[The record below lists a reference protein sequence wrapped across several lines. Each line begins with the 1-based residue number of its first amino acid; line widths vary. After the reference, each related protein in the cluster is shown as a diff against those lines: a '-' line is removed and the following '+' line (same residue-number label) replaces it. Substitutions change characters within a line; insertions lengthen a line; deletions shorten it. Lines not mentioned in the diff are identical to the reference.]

1 MGRSLVK
8 PIASMALIMPK
19 TARRGTALPRS
30 MGRWIAIS
38 APWRRAKKSFA
49 RSDGDGGGSV
59 RAADRLKGWRI
70 PFARRQ
76 NSARSSLPLAIVVL
90 CAAVCFTMLSAGS
103 RAEAQ
108 ADPAAQAP
116 SIAIFLSSRK
126 DQCYDNGITDAIGQ
140 LTRAEQKRINASGG
154 VLRLPLDLQF
164 LDDAQDDGR
173 AVANMKQ
180 ALANPNTVAMIGLTQ
195 TARAKAVFDAVGSDI
210 AASGVPFLSDIAVNS
225 IFEKQGNVFT
235 MRPAQDDQ
243 RVPVIEAFIKERGIK
258 RPAFVGLKDQL
269 FSSSLGD
276 GLKNSAVVRLVAD
289 HRLAQKADPA
299 AAAAVVAARTTEI
312 LAALA
317 DAGVAPPLFVVGNI
331 DAMVGRSGKE
341 YPGDIFQLAWDNL
354 PNIFSDR
361 LRTRVARNGL
371 GKWIFEGAKV
381 PEAPGWKTGECKERP
396 AVVPDVFDSRNMLA
410 IGRGV
415 QYADMVALVAD
426 ALKTADPG
434 ASTGALR
441 AHLLN
446 QLNTTYLAGRGAFR
460 GSFENWSFRPG
471 SRSADRTPFVVMR
484 PSGLGASQLAP
495 LQFLR
500 LRTDGLRKIDTLYL
514 DIDLI
519 RTYRVDDN
527 DKSFFADFY
536 LSMRGNNAS
545 IRQLDFAN
553 GFVDPKT
560 NDRQITVRTLHEAGP
575 SEIYPPDMSIYLVSG
590 KFEFDPRLSNYP
602 FDTQRFAI
610 TIQPKSGEAP
620 FIVQPPPASLR
631 DKGVEAD
638 GWVPVEQYVGYDEDF
653 VPTIDA
659 TTYRQSIVPFYRA
672 SYVWLMQR
680 QTADYYL
687 RVVVPLAF
695 IVFVAY
701 MSIFIPLNHF
711 EAIVTIQVT
720 ALLSAVALYLALPKV
735 DAGDGTTI
743 SDRVF
748 LFAYSAVSLM
758 IVLSILRRTGPVAQ
772 SRWVGKSLSAVHV
785 VVIPLLVAAM
795 TLYVYRAGLG

>member
-1 MGRSLVK
+1 
-8 PIASMALIMPK
+8 
-19 TARRGTALPRS
+19 
-30 MGRWIAIS
+30 
-38 APWRRAKKSFA
+38 
-49 RSDGDGGGSV
+49 
-59 RAADRLKGWRI
+59 
-70 PFARRQ
+70 
-76 NSARSSLPLAIVVL
+76 LPLAIVVL

-103 RAEAQ
+103 RAQAQ
-108 ADPAAQAP
+108 ADPGPATQSP

-126 DQCYDNGITDAIGQ
+126 DQCYESGITDAIGQ

-154 VLRLPLDLQF
+154 VLRRPLDLQF
-164 LDDAQDDGR
+164 LDDEQDDGR

-180 ALANPNTVAMIGLTQ
+180 ALANPNTIAMIGLTQ
-195 TARAKAVFDAVGSDI
+195 AARAKAVFDAVGSDI
-210 AASGVPFLSDIAVNS
+210 SASGVPFLSDITVNS
-225 IFEKQGNVFT
+225 IFEKQSNVFT

-243 RVPVIEAFIKERGIK
+243 RVPVIEAFIKERAIK

-299 AAAAVVAARTTEI
+299 AAAAVVADLKQKDADLVILAVFGARATEI

-317 DAGVAPPLFVVGNI
+317 AAGVTPALFVTGNI
-331 DAMVGRSGKE
+331 DTMIGRSGGE

-354 PNIFSDR
+354 PNVFSDR
-361 LRTRVARNGL
+361 LRARVARNGL
-371 GKWIFEGAKV
+371 EKWIFEGAKV

-396 AVVPDVFDSRNMLA
+396 AAVPDVFDSRNMLA
-410 IGRGV
+410 IGRGT
-415 QYADMVALVAD
+415 QYADMVALVAE
-426 ALKTADPG
+426 ALKSADPG

-441 AHLLN
+441 AHLLK
-446 QLNTTYLAGRGAFR
+446 QLNTTYAAGRGAFR

-484 PSGLGASQLAP
+484 PNGLGASQLAP

-500 LRTDGLRKIDTLYL
+500 LRTNGLRKIDTLYL
-514 DIDLI
+514 DVDLI

-575 SEIYPPDMSIYLVSG
+575 SEIYPPDMNIYMVSG
-590 KFEFDPRLSNYP
+590 KFEFEPRLSNYP

-638 GWVPVEQYVGYDEDF
+638 GWIPVEQYVGYDENF

-659 TTYRQSIVPFYRA
+659 TTYRQSVVPFYRA

-758 IVLSILRRTGPVAQ
+758 IVISILRRSGPVAL
-772 SRWVGKSLSAVHV
+772 SRWVGKTLGVVHI
-785 VVIPLLVAAM
+785 VVIPLMVAAM

>member
-1 MGRSLVK
+1 
-8 PIASMALIMPK
+8 
-19 TARRGTALPRS
+19 
-30 MGRWIAIS
+30 
-38 APWRRAKKSFA
+38 
-49 RSDGDGGGSV
+49 V
-59 RAADRLKGWRI
+59 RAANLLRGRRI
-70 PFARRQ
+70 PFPRCQ
-76 NSARSSLPLAIVVL
+76 NNARSFLPLAIVVL
-90 CAAVCFTMLSAGS
+90 CAAVCFTMLSAES
-103 RAEAQ
+103 RAQAQ
-108 ADPAAQAP
+108 ADSGPAAQSP

-126 DQCYDNGITDAIGQ
+126 DQCYDSGITDAVGQ

-154 VLRLPLDLQF
+154 VLGRPLDIQF
-164 LDDAQDDGR
+164 LDDEQDDKR

-195 TARAKAVFDAVGSDI
+195 TARAKTVFDAVGSDI
-210 AASGVPFLSDIAVNS
+210 GASGVPFLSDITVNS
-225 IFEKQGNVFT
+225 VFEKQGNVFT

-289 HRLAQKADPA
+289 YRLDQKADPA
-299 AAAAVVAARTTEI
+299 TAAAVVADLKQRDADLVILAVFGARTTEI

-317 DAGVAPPLFVVGNI
+317 AAGVAPPLFVAGNI

-361 LRTRVARNGL
+361 LRARVARNGL

-381 PEAPGWKTGECKERP
+381 SEAPGWKTGECKERP
-396 AVVPDVFDSRNMLA
+396 AAVPDVFDSRNMIA

-426 ALKTADPG
+426 ALKSADLG
-434 ASTGALR
+434 ASTGAVR
-441 AHLLN
+441 AHLLK
-446 QLNTTYLAGRGAFR
+446 QLNTTYAAGRGAFR

-545 IRQLDFAN
+545 IRQVDFAN
-553 GFVDPKT
+553 SFVDPKT

-575 SEIYPPDMSIYLVSG
+575 SEVYPPDMNIYMVSG
-590 KFEFDPRLSNYP
+590 KFEFEPRLSNYP

-631 DKGVEAD
+631 DKSVEAD
-638 GWVPVEQYVGYDEDF
+638 GWIPIEQYVGYDEDF

-659 TTYRQSIVPFYRA
+659 TTYRQSVVPFYKA

-680 QTADYYL
+680 QTSDYYL

-758 IVLSILRRTGPVAQ
+758 IVVSILRRTGPVAL
-772 SRWVGKSLSAVHV
+772 SRWVGKTLGLVHV
-785 VVIPLLVAAM
+785 VVIPLMVAAM

>member
-1 MGRSLVK
+1 L
-8 PIASMALIMPK
+8 L
-19 TARRGTALPRS
+19 
-30 MGRWIAIS
+30 
-38 APWRRAKKSFA
+38 
-49 RSDGDGGGSV
+49 
-59 RAADRLKGWRI
+59 
-70 PFARRQ
+70 
-76 NSARSSLPLAIVVL
+76 LAIVVL
-90 CAAVCFTMLSAGS
+90 GAAVCFTMLAAGS

-108 ADPAAQAP
+108 SDSGPAAQAP

-126 DQCYDNGITDAIGQ
+126 DQCYDSGTTDAIGQ

-154 VLRLPLDLQF
+154 VLRRPLELQF
-164 LDDAQDDGR
+164 LDDEQDDGR
-173 AVANMKQ
+173 AIANMKR

-210 AASGVPFLSDIAVNS
+210 AASGIPFLSDITVNS

-243 RVPVIEAFIKERGIK
+243 RVPVIEAFIKERAIK

-276 GLKNSAVVRLVAD
+276 GLKNSAVGLIAD
-289 HRLAQKADPA
+289 HRLAQRADPA
-299 AAAAVVAARTTEI
+299 AVAAVVADLKQKDADLVIMAVSGERTAEI
-312 LAALA
+312 AAALA
-317 DAGVAPPLFVVGNI
+317 AAGVTPALFVTCNI
-331 DAMVGRSGKE
+331 DAIVGRNGRE
-341 YPGDIFQLAWDNL
+341 YPGDTFQLAWDNL
-354 PNIFSDR
+354 PNIYSER
-361 LRTRVARNGL
+361 LRARVARNGL

-396 AVVPDVFDSRNMLA
+396 ATVPNVFDARNMLA
-410 IGRGV
+410 IGRGT

-426 ALKTADPG
+426 ALKSADPG
-434 ASTGALR
+434 ANIEELR
-441 AHLLN
+441 ADLLT
-446 QLNTTYLAGRGAFR
+446 QLNTTYAAGRGAFR

-471 SRSADRTPFVVMR
+471 SRAADRTPMIVMR
-484 PSGLGASQLAP
+484 PNGLGASQLAP

-519 RTYRVDDN
+519 RTYRVDDS

-536 LSMRGNNAS
+536 LAMRGNNAS
-545 IRQLDFAN
+545 IRQVDFAN

-560 NDRQITVRTLHEAGP
+560 NDRQITVRALHEAAP
-575 SEIYPPDMSIYLVSG
+575 SDVYPPDMNIYLVSG
-590 KFEFDPRLSNYP
+590 KFEFEPSLANYP

-610 TIQPKSGEAP
+610 TVQPKSSEAP
-620 FIVQPPPASLR
+620 FIIQPPPAALR
-631 DKGVEAD
+631 DKDVDAD
-638 GWVPVEQYVGYDEDF
+638 GWVPVDQYVGYDEDF

-659 TTYRQSIVPFYRA
+659 STYRQSVVPFYKA
-672 SYVWLMQR
+672 SFVWLMQR

-701 MSIFIPLNHF
+701 MSIFIPLEKF

-758 IVLSILRRTGPVAQ
+758 IVISILRSRPLAQ
-772 SRWVGKSLSAVHV
+772 LRWVDTSLGVVHAVF
-785 VVIPLLVAAM
+785 IPLLVAAM
-795 TLYVYRAGLG
+795 TLYVYRASLG

>member
-1 MGRSLVK
+1 
-8 PIASMALIMPK
+8 
-19 TARRGTALPRS
+19 
-30 MGRWIAIS
+30 
-38 APWRRAKKSFA
+38 
-49 RSDGDGGGSV
+49 
-59 RAADRLKGWRI
+59 
-70 PFARRQ
+70 
-76 NSARSSLPLAIVVL
+76 LPLAIVAL
-90 CAAVCFTMLSAGS
+90 CAAVCCTMLSAGS

-108 ADPAAQAP
+108 ADSGPATRSP

-126 DQCYDNGITDAIGQ
+126 DQCYDSGITEAIEQ
-140 LTRAEQKRINASGG
+140 LTKAEQKRINAAGG
-154 VLRLPLDLQF
+154 VLGRSIDLQF
-164 LDDAQDDGR
+164 LDDKQDDGR

-180 ALANPNTVAMIGLTQ
+180 ALANPNTIAMIGLSQ
-195 TARAKAVFDAVGSDI
+195 TARAKAVFDAVGRDI
-210 AASGVPFLSDIAVNS
+210 GASGVPFLSDITVNS

-243 RVPVIEAFIKERGIK
+243 RVPVIEAFIKARAIK
-258 RPAFVGLKDQL
+258 RPAFVGLEDQL

-276 GLKNSAVVRLVAD
+276 GLKNSAVVRLIAD
-289 HRLAQKADPA
+289 HRLAQKVDPA
-299 AAAAVVAARTTEI
+299 TVAAVVSDLKQKDAELVILAVGGARTAEI

-317 DAGVAPPLFVVGNI
+317 AAEVTPALFLTGNI
-331 DAMVGRSGKE
+331 DTIVGRSGGE
-341 YPGDIFQLAWDNL
+341 YPGDIFQLAWDSL

-361 LRTRVARNGL
+361 LRARVARNGL
-371 GKWIFEGAKV
+371 EKWIFEGAKV

-396 AVVPDVFDSRNMLA
+396 AAVPDVFDSRNMFA
-410 IGRGV
+410 IGRGT
-415 QYADMVALVAD
+415 QYADMVALVAE
-426 ALKTADPG
+426 ALKSADPG

-441 AHLLN
+441 AHLLK

-514 DIDLI
+514 DVDLI
-519 RTYRVDDN
+519 RTYRVDDS

-545 IRQLDFAN
+545 IGQVDFAN

-575 SEIYPPDMSIYLVSG
+575 SEVYPPDMNIYLVSG
-590 KFEFDPRLSNYP
+590 KFEFEPRLSNYP

-610 TIQPKSGEAP
+610 TIQPKYSEAP

-631 DKGVEAD
+631 DKTVEAD
-638 GWVPVEQYVGYDEDF
+638 GWVPLDQYVGYDEDF

-659 TTYRQSIVPFYRA
+659 STYRQSVVPFYRA

-680 QTADYYL
+680 QTTDYYL

-701 MSIFIPLNHF
+701 MSIFIPLSKF

-735 DAGDGTTI
+735 DAGEGTTI

-758 IVLSILRRTGPVAQ
+758 IVISILRSRPVAL
-772 SRWVGKSLSAVHV
+772 SRWVGTSLDVMHIV
-785 VVIPLLVAAM
+785 LIPLLVAAM
-795 TLYVYRAGLG
+795 TLYVYRAGLV

>member
-1 MGRSLVK
+1 
-8 PIASMALIMPK
+8 
-19 TARRGTALPRS
+19 
-30 MGRWIAIS
+30 
-38 APWRRAKKSFA
+38 
-49 RSDGDGGGSV
+49 
-59 RAADRLKGWRI
+59 
-70 PFARRQ
+70 
-76 NSARSSLPLAIVVL
+76 
-90 CAAVCFTMLSAGS
+90 MLSAGS
-103 RAEAQ
+103 RAQAQ
-108 ADPAAQAP
+108 ADAATQSP

-126 DQCYDNGITDAIGQ
+126 DQCYDSGITEAIEQ
-140 LTRAEQKRINASGG
+140 LTKAEQRRINASGG
-154 VLRLPLDLQF
+154 VLRRSLDLQF
-164 LDDAQDDGR
+164 LDDKQDDAR

-180 ALANPNTVAMIGLTQ
+180 ALANPNTIAMIGLTQ
-195 TARAKAVFDAVGSDI
+195 AARAKAVFDAVGSDI
-210 AASGVPFLSDIAVNS
+210 GASGVPFLSDITVNS

-243 RVPVIEAFIKERGIK
+243 RVPVIEAFIKARAIQ

-276 GLKNSAVVRLVAD
+276 GLKNSAVVRLIAD
-289 HRLAQKADPA
+289 HRLAQKSDPA
-299 AAAAVVAARTTEI
+299 IVAALVADLKQKDADLIILAVGGARNTEI
-312 LAALA
+312 LAALVA
-317 DAGVAPPLFVVGNI
+317 AGVTPALFVSGNI
-331 DAMVGRSGKE
+331 DTIVGRSGTE

-371 GKWIFEGAKV
+371 DKWIFEGAKV

-396 AVVPDVFDSRNMLA
+396 AAVPNVFDSRNMLA
-410 IGRGV
+410 IGRGT
-415 QYADMVALVAD
+415 QYADMVALITE
-426 ALKTADPG
+426 ALKSADPG
-434 ASTGALR
+434 ANTGALR
-441 AHLLN
+441 AHLLK
-446 QLNTTYLAGRGAFR
+446 QLTTTYVAGRGAFR

-471 SRSADRTPFVVMR
+471 SRSADRTPFIVMR
-484 PSGLGASQLAP
+484 PKGLGASQLAP
-495 LQFLR
+495 MQFLR

-545 IRQLDFAN
+545 IRQVDFAN

-575 SEIYPPDMSIYLVSG
+575 SDIYPPDMNIYLVSG
-590 KFEFDPRLSNYP
+590 KFEFEPRLSNYP

-631 DKGVEAD
+631 DTAVEAD
-638 GWVPVEQYVGYDEDF
+638 NWIPLDQYVGYDEDF

-659 TTYRQSIVPFYRA
+659 STYRQSVVPFYKA

-758 IVLSILRRTGPVAQ
+758 IVISILRRTGPIAL
-772 SRWVGKSLSAVHV
+772 SRWVGKSLGAVHIV
-785 VVIPLLVAAM
+785 LIPLLVAAM
-795 TLYVYRAGLG
+795 TLYVYRASAG

>member
-1 MGRSLVK
+1 
-8 PIASMALIMPK
+8 
-19 TARRGTALPRS
+19 
-30 MGRWIAIS
+30 
-38 APWRRAKKSFA
+38 
-49 RSDGDGGGSV
+49 
-59 RAADRLKGWRI
+59 
-70 PFARRQ
+70 
-76 NSARSSLPLAIVVL
+76 
-90 CAAVCFTMLSAGS
+90 MLSAGS
-103 RAEAQ
+103 RAQAQ
-108 ADPAAQAP
+108 ADPGPATQSP

-126 DQCYDNGITDAIGQ
+126 DQCYESGITDAIGQ

-154 VLRLPLDLQF
+154 VLRRPLDLQF
-164 LDDAQDDGR
+164 LDDQQDDGR

-180 ALANPNTVAMIGLTQ
+180 ALANPNTIAMIGLTQ
-195 TARAKAVFDAVGSDI
+195 AARAKAVFDAVGSDI
-210 AASGVPFLSDIAVNS
+210 SASGVPFLSDITVNS
-225 IFEKQGNVFT
+225 IFEKQSNVFT

-243 RVPVIEAFIKERGIK
+243 RVPVIEAFIKERAIK

-276 GLKNSAVVRLVAD
+276 GLKNSTVVRLVAD

-299 AAAAVVAARTTEI
+299 TAAEVVADLKQKDADLVILAVGGARTTEI

-317 DAGVAPPLFVVGNI
+317 AAGVTPALFVTGNI
-331 DAMVGRSGKE
+331 DTMIGRSGGE

-354 PNIFSDR
+354 PNVFSDR
-361 LRTRVARNGL
+361 LRARVARNGL
-371 GKWIFEGAKV
+371 EKWIFEGAKV

-396 AVVPDVFDSRNMLA
+396 AAVPDVFDSRNMLA
-410 IGRGV
+410 IGRGT
-415 QYADMVALVAD
+415 QYADMVALVAE
-426 ALKTADPG
+426 ALKSADPG

-441 AHLLN
+441 AHLLK
-446 QLNTTYLAGRGAFR
+446 QLNTTYAAGRGAFR

-484 PSGLGASQLAP
+484 PNGLGASQLAP

-500 LRTDGLRKIDTLYL
+500 LRTNGLRKIDTLYL
-514 DIDLI
+514 DVDLI

-575 SEIYPPDMSIYLVSG
+575 SEIYPPDMNIYMVSG
-590 KFEFDPRLSNYP
+590 KFEFEPRLSNYP

-638 GWVPVEQYVGYDEDF
+638 GWIPVEQYVGYDENF

-659 TTYRQSIVPFYRA
+659 TTYRQSVVPFYRA

-758 IVLSILRRTGPVAQ
+758 IVISILRRSGPVAL
-772 SRWVGKSLSAVHV
+772 SRWVGKTLGVVHI
-785 VVIPLLVAAM
+785 VVIPLMVAAM